1 MEKNRSF
8 DVVIIGG
15 SYAGL
20 SAAMALGRSLK
31 NVLVLDSGTPC
42 NAATPHSH
50 NFLTQDGKPPAEI
63 AAQARQQVA
72 QYTTVQ
78 FLADP
83 AAGATASNGQF
94 TVTTLSGDQF
104 NCRKLIFATGIR
116 DLLPAIDGIS
126 ECWGKSVI
134 HCPYCHGYEFRNHK
148 TGILANGAAAL
159 HLAVLVRNLTSD
171 LTVFTNGPLQFT
183 EEEQLRMLQQDIT
196 VIQTEIRA
204 LQQTGGQLQQII
216 FTDNTTMPLQA
227 LYARVPFEQ
236 QTPLPAM
243 LGCAFTEQGHIQV
256 DPLQKTTVPGIYAC
270 GDAAS
275 PMRSVASAVAG
286 GNLAGA
292 MANHELSQEDFTGKT
307 RAEM

>member
-1 MEKNRSF
+1 MKKNRSF

-31 NVLVLDSGTPC
+31 NVVVLDSGTPC

-63 AAQARQQVA
+63 AALGRHQVA
-72 QYTTVQ
+72 HYKTVQ
-78 FLADP
+78 LRTDP
-83 AAGATASNGQF
+83 ATDAAASNGQF
-94 TVTTLSGDQF
+94 TVTTRSGDQF
-104 NCRKLIFATGIR
+104 QSRKLIFATGIK
-116 DLLPAIDGIS
+116 DLLPAIDGIA

-134 HCPYCHGYEFRNHK
+134 HCPYCHGYEYRNHK

-159 HLAVLVRNLTSD
+159 HLAVLVRNLTSS
-171 LTVFTNGPLQFT
+171 LAVFTNGPLQFT
-183 EEEQLRMLQQDIT
+183 KEEQQRLQQRGIAI
-196 VIQTEIRA
+196 VPKEIRA
-204 LQQTGGQLQQII
+204 LQQAEGQLQQVV
-216 FTDNTTMPLQA
+216 FTDGTAIPLQA

-256 DPLQKTTVPGIYAC
+256 DAFQKTTVPGVYAC

-292 MANHELSQEDFTGKT
+292 MANHDLSQEDFSRGPG
-307 RAEM
+307 EM